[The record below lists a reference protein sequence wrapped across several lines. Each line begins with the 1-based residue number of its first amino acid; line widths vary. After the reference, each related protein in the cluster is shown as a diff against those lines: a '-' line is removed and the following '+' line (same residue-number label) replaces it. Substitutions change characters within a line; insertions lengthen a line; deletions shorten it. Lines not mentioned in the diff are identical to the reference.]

1 MIQFRGGVSQDKPA
15 TIFFLDPG
23 NKEGVLSNIPGGE
36 VRKRVEDV
44 LASGRFNAEKGEVFP
59 ISWGKKIILLAGIGD
74 DGMTNLTSARTAVRQ
89 AINSPHIKTMTEIEI
104 VPASQGERYLAAVVE
119 GIAIG
124 SYAWNKYRT
133 RPAKEIPA
141 DQRAYFLATDEK
153 PLFREIETICEGVNF
168 TRDLVNDNADI
179 VTSEYMEQTVRSI
192 IAGQPNI
199 SLDVLNEK
207 ELKEKGLNLHLA
219 VNQAS
224 RKPPKL
230 IIVKYSGAGAKEP
243 FTALIGKG
251 LTFDTGGL
259 DLKPAGHIETMRSD
273 MSGAAA
279 VVGTMRNVIAL
290 KLKVNVIFVLGMA
303 ENAIGSGS
311 YKPGDVYTSY
321 NGKTVE
327 IANTDA
333 EGRLVLADAISYT
346 VRNYK
351 PGAVIDIATL
361 TGACV
366 TALGYDY
373 SGLVSTDEALI
384 ARLSKSGNATDD
396 RVWQLPWYPEL
407 KDAVESPVADLKN
420 LGFPKGAGGAITA
433 AEFLR
438 QFTDNTPWAHVDI
451 AGTAFHNRERFYY
464 AAGATGAGVRL
475 LTAYLKMNLA

>member
-1 MIQFRGGVSQDKPA
+1 
-15 TIFFLDPG
+15 
-23 NKEGVLSNIPGGE
+23 
-36 VRKRVEDV
+36 
-44 LASGRFNAEKGEVFP
+44 
-59 ISWGKKIILLAGIGD
+59 
-74 DGMTNLTSARTAVRQ
+74 
-89 AINSPHIKTMTEIEI
+89 
-104 VPASQGERYLAAVVE
+104 
-119 GIAIG
+119 
-124 SYAWNKYRT
+124 
-133 RPAKEIPA
+133 
-141 DQRAYFLATDEK
+141 
-153 PLFREIETICEGVNF
+153 
-168 TRDLVNDNADI
+168 
-179 VTSEYMEQTVRSI
+179 
-192 IAGQPNI
+192 
-199 SLDVLNEK
+199 
-207 ELKEKGLNLHLA
+207 
-219 VNQAS
+219 
-224 RKPPKL
+224 
-230 IIVKYSGAGAKEP
+230 
-243 FTALIGKG
+243 
-251 LTFDTGGL
+251 
-259 DLKPAGHIETMRSD
+259 MRSD